1 MNCKD
6 MEGSHHDFSR
16 YYSAICLEE
25 IKETTK
31 VSG

>member
-6 MEGSHHDFSR
+6 MEGNYHDFST
-16 YYSAICLEE
+16 YYSAIFPEE